1 MTLNEIIA
9 LDEKYYMNCFG
20 RRNEVCFTHGEGVTL
35 YDTEGKAYTDFL
47 AGIAVNCL
55 GYGDKG
61 LSDTIANQAS
71 KLIHSSSLFY
81 IESQAKAAQI
91 LCSATGYDKVF
102 FANSGAEAVEGAMK
116 LARKYF
122 F

>member
-71 KLIHSSSLFY
+71 KLIHCSTLKARQKQLRFSAALQVTTRFF
-81 IESQAKAAQI
+81 SQTAAQRP
-91 LCSATGYDKVF
+91 SKAQ
-102 FANSGAEAVEGAMK
+102 
-116 LARKYF
+116 
-122 F
+122 

>member
-47 AGIAVNCL
+47 AGIAVN
-55 GYGDKG
+55 
-61 LSDTIANQAS
+61 
-71 KLIHSSSLFY
+71 
-81 IESQAKAAQI
+81 
-91 LCSATGYDKVF
+91 
-102 FANSGAEAVEGAMK
+102 
-116 LARKYF
+116 
-122 F
+122 